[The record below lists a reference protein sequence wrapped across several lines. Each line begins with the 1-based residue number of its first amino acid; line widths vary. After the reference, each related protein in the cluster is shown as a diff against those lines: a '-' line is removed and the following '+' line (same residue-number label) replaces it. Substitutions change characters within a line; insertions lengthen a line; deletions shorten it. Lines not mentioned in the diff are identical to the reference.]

1 MKFIAVYD
9 KDTKD
14 YSSYDRI
21 GFLENAKDI
30 HIIQSINGDY
40 DFEFQ
45 LPSGD
50 KKWKFIEPER
60 IVGYDGKYFRVKTIH
75 GQNVIAISLM
85 QDSCRTHIQYIGD
98 MINMQANKIVEE
110 IFKTTSYVTVLSE
123 QELRALGLEPVTDKI
138 DFFEQSKVT
147 PIGCLNILMETLN
160 KYRIHSEIYIDNRKI
175 GLVRKLGQDRG
186 VRVDPK
192 YNARDI
198 KINYT
203 TFGLITKLYPY
214 GKDDLPLGEVQ
225 YIKSP
230 NYDTFGEYEAFCN
243 FDEIDDVEEL
253 RNAAEYQF
261 SPDNIDR
268 ADIPKY
274 SVTAKHLAM
283 KQEIFLGD
291 TVTVVDRDNGIT
303 SKQRVISVD
312 IYPKEPNRNTFTAG
326 RPSISTQEAWK
337 TSFAA
342 SQYLRTRKNGAA
354 NELKTSSIEFMKKNT
369 DVTVENNGKFQ
380 KIAQYETGAMFVSPN
395 GKYAVAIIDGKIKI
409 GVKDSTKADGWNW
422 IGVFGHGE
430 GDAATQT
437 FLYTNLITIM
447 SESGELKIEDNL
459 IQMFDS
465 NGTLRFNAGY
475 SKSLDKYVFELYNTD
490 GRRTAYMDD
499 NGNLTICGI
508 FKTGEDGENRVV
520 IDGNGLTSYNA
531 NNKKDGLSIT
541 TDFPGAS
548 LILYSDGDKA
558 FEVRNEGIDSITF
571 RANNSEVMSLSS
583 VRSALGG
590 VWYYRSVEIAN
601 KDDISTL
608 ESKIE
613 VLENKIKNLSGGQ
626 NPLG

>member
-110 IFKTTSYVTVLSE
+110 IFKTTPYVTVLSE

-354 NELKTSSIEFMKKNT
+354 NELKTSSLEFMKKNT
-369 DVTVENNGKFQ
+369 DVTVENNRKFQ

-395 GKYAVAIIDGKIKI
+395 GRYAVAIIDGKIKI
-409 GVKDSTKADGWNW
+409 GVADKSKADGWNW

-475 SKSLDKYVFELYNTD
+475 SESLNKYVFELYNNK
-490 GRRTAYMDD
+490 GE
-499 NGNLTICGI
+499 
-508 FKTGEDGENRVV
+508 KTLSIGD
-520 IDGNGLTSYNA
+520 DGNAIFAG
-531 NNKKDGLSIT
+531 SIDT
-541 TDFPGAS
+541 KQNVKVGDQ
-548 LILYSDGDKA
+548 LILRDK
-558 FEVRNEGIDSITF
+558 EGNEY
-571 RANNSEVMSLSS
+571 A
-583 VRSALGG
+583 ALYAGM
-590 VWYYRSVEIAN
+590 
-601 KDDISTL
+601 
-608 ESKIE
+608 SKIWQGERVLQMLAPKIDVFAEGDVLRLRGKEKVSIGTVNGGDVE
-613 VLENKIKNLSGGQ
+613 VNGEPVLTQSQIEDLIDQAIAKHVHDKHQTII
-626 NPLG
+626 

>member
-110 IFKTTSYVTVLSE
+110 IFKTTPYVTVLSE

-354 NELKTSSIEFMKKNT
+354 NELKTSSLEFMKKNT
-369 DVTVENNGKFQ
+369 DVTVENNRKFQ

-395 GKYAVAIIDGKIKI
+395 GRYAVAIIDGKIKI
-409 GVKDSTKADGWNW
+409 GVADKSKADGWNW

-437 FLYTNLITIM
+437 YLYTNLITIM

-475 SKSLDKYVFELYNTD
+475 SESLNKYVFELYNNK
-490 GRRTAYMDD
+490 GE
-499 NGNLTICGI
+499 
-508 FKTGEDGENRVV
+508 KTLSIGD
-520 IDGNGLTSYNA
+520 DGNAIFAG
-531 NNKKDGLSIT
+531 SIDT
-541 TDFPGAS
+541 KQNVKVGDQ
-548 LILYSDGDKA
+548 LILRDK
-558 FEVRNEGIDSITF
+558 EGNEY
-571 RANNSEVMSLSS
+571 A
-583 VRSALGG
+583 ALYAGM
-590 VWYYRSVEIAN
+590 
-601 KDDISTL
+601 
-608 ESKIE
+608 SKIWQGERVLQMLAPKIDVFAEGDVLRLRGKEKVSIGTVNGGDVE
-613 VLENKIKNLSGGQ
+613 VNGEPVLTQSQIEDLIDQAIAKHVHDKHQTII
-626 NPLG
+626 

>member
-110 IFKTTSYVTVLSE
+110 IFKTTPYVTVLSE

-409 GVKDSTKADGWNW
+409 GVKDSSKADGWNW

-430 GDAATQT
+430 GDNATQT
-437 FLYTNLITIM
+437 YLYTNLITIM

-459 IQMFDS
+459 IQMFDN

-475 SKSLDKYVFELYNTD
+475 SESLNKYVFELYNTD

-499 NGNLTICGI
+499 NGNLTVCGV
-508 FKTGEDGENRVV
+508 FKTGEEGARIE
-520 IDGNGLTSYNA
+520 IDKNGINSYNDSGQL
-531 NNKKDGLSIT
+531 DGLVINPDGFWSSLSLYRNGNKTFTIEV
-541 TDFPGAS
+541 DRPSGAS
-548 LILYSDGDKA
+548 YLVQGEKTVISMG
-558 FEVRNEGIDSITF
+558 G
-571 RANNSEVMSLSS
+571 NSHTLM
-583 VRSALGG
+583 GG
-590 VWYYRSVEIAN
+590 TWNYNGSEIAN
-601 KDDISTL
+601 QSDI
-608 ESKIE
+608 
-613 VLENKIKNLSGGQ
+613 ENLQAQINALKNNHT
-626 NPLG
+626 NPII